1 MEVKVSRL
9 TSYIANIF
17 KTDPIMMKIG
27 VIGEIS
33 NLKYHGSGSVFFT
46 LKDEKASI
54 RCQMW
59 QRYASE
65 LRYRLED
72 GMEITA
78 TGRVSV

>member
-1 MEVKVSRL
+1 MDVKVSRL

-17 KTDPIMMKIG
+17 KTDPIMMNVG

-46 LKDEKASI
+46 LKDDKASI

-59 QRYASE
+59 ERNASR
-65 LRYRLED
+65 LRYRLQD
-72 GMEITA
+72 GMEVKA
-78 TGRVSV
+78 TG